1 MATLSLSEV
10 TNTYGTYRGN
20 SLVGERGN
28 VGTVPNNGLEG
39 INGVNYPFLSNLI
52 VVINGASYTYSGY
65 LNQLKLQGNPYI
77 SKQSLPTVEFTLDQ
91 LVNDP
96 IPDTEVYEMEASGSA
111 SGSVFRTQYA
121 ESQVTKKMSTI
132 DDVLFYLNDFF
143 NPKNSDDILIPSS
156 FGSWAL
162 NTTSYDV
169 DLDVVGLY
177 PGLEFEELG
186 EALAIKPSTPP
197 TKTESKPPPPEP
209 IVNVEP
215 PKEINI
221 VSPPIEEIKE
231 TPIQIGPETP
241 DPFTRD
247 PFSDIIDPIGFA
259 INTRAQNLSG
269 LQSGNTYGSAPTGR
283 DEVIKPLGAGR
294 FTGEQKRASDGSNW
308 VWIPGLGGWTSA

>member
-28 VGTVPNNGLEG
+28 VGTVPNDGLEG

-77 SKQSLPTVEFTLDQ
+77 SKQSLPTVEFTLNQ

-96 IPDTEVYEMEASGSA
+96 IPDTEVYESDSV
-111 SGSVFRTQYA
+111 SVFRTQYA
-121 ESQVTKKMSTI
+121 ESQVTKRMSTI

-143 NPKNSDDILIPSS
+143 NPKNSDEVLDPFA
-156 FGSWAL
+156 FGSWEL

-186 EALAIKPSTPP
+186 EALSIKPSTPP
-197 TKTESKPPPPEP
+197 TKTESKGTPPEP
-209 IVNVEP
+209 IISVEP

-221 VSPPIEEIKE
+221 VSPPIEKIKE
-231 TPIQIGPETP
+231 TPIEIVIP
-241 DPFTRD
+241 PFD
-247 PFSDIIDPIGFA
+247 FSDIEIGPINIGA
-259 INTRAQNLSG
+259 G
-269 LQSGNTYGSAPTGR
+269 SGNFGFSNSTNFGSGISNDGFGFDSNRDDNITLGFERFGGFTY
-283 DEVIKPLGAGR
+283 
-294 FTGEQKRASDGSNW
+294 
-308 VWIPGLGGWTSA
+308 

>member
-20 SLVGERGN
+20 SLVGQRGN
-28 VGTVPNNGLEG
+28 VATVPNDGLEG
-39 INGVNYPFLSNLI
+39 INGVNYPFLSGII
-52 VVINGASYTYSGY
+52 VKINGASYTSSGY

-77 SKQSLPTVEFTLDQ
+77 SKRSLPTIEFKLDQ

-96 IPDTEVYEMEASGSA
+96 IPDTEVYDG
-111 SGSVFRTQYA
+111 VFRTQYA

-143 NPKNSDDILIPSS
+143 NPKNSDDVLNPAS

-209 IVNVEP
+209 IISVVEE
-215 PKEINI
+215 K
-221 VSPPIEEIKE
+221 PI
-231 TPIQIGPETP
+231 
-241 DPFTRD
+241 
-247 PFSDIIDPIGFA
+247 A
-259 INTRAQNLSG
+259 
-269 LQSGNTYGSAPTGR
+269 
-283 DEVIKPLGAGR
+283 VIKPKPEPKEVTTSTGIKINTPTGTFTGVNQNFLLGDADRNTGVADVRSTIRQLSAYDGLDRTGLRSQYDTGDFGPLGAM
-294 FTGEQKRASDGSNW
+294 FEEY
-308 VWIPGLGGWTSA
+308 